1 MGGRVASRS
10 ASRYRRA
17 RRFRSNRRGVVAVV
31 GTLLSLLVFFA
42 LFGIFLTQYLPLWMT
57 DNEAAFTNAAATSFI
72 EFKSGIDTQYALG
85 LPPTVG
91 TAFTISSAGVPL
103 LAQPT
108 EGTITFIPTTCPG
121 VNGASFYAPGVAGA
135 SKANYGQPV
144 NPAYCVFENETLST
158 GPGGSGL
165 YTQKV
170 STGIL
175 QMQLPNRYYS
185 YSSFYFEDDGIIQT
199 QSGGYEVMAYAPPF
213 NVTSVS
219 GNTSVSSSF
228 LQLTG
233 NATSV
238 IGQGSEE
245 VYSHLRFSQDVSS
258 NGKLISGTST
268 LRPFNYTFEV
278 GTQYPCAWS
287 TFFQNEMAVS
297 GLSYGG
303 LGNPTYGVSSY
314 NYTNPVTH
322 LKTVPYSGSCAN
334 PNGVTTILVVNV
346 NEINYA
352 TLFYAGA
359 TVTIGIGST

>member
-1 MGGRVASRS
+1 
-10 ASRYRRA
+10 
-17 RRFRSNRRGVVAVV
+17 V

-42 LFGIFLTQYLPLWMT
+42 LFGIFLTQYLPLWMN

-72 EFKSGIDTQYALG
+72 EFKGGIDTQYALG

-108 EGTITFIPTTCPG
+108 EGTITFLPSTCPA
-121 VNGASFYAPGVAGA
+121 VNGASFYYPGVPGA
-135 SKANYGQPV
+135 TRANYGQPV
-144 NPAYCVFENETLST
+144 NPAYCVFENESFST
-158 GPGGSGL
+158 GPGGSGP
-165 YTQKV
+165 YYQKV
-170 STGIL
+170 ATGIL

-185 YSSFYFEDDGIIQT
+185 PSAFYFEADGIIQT
-199 QSGGYEVMAYAPPF
+199 QSGAYQVMAYAPPF
-213 NVTSVS
+213 NVTSIS
-219 GNTSVSSSF
+219 GNVSVSSSF

-233 NATSV
+233 NSTSV

-245 VYSHLRFSQDVSS
+245 VYSHLRFAQQVFS
-258 NGKLISGTST
+258 NGKAVSKTNPT
-268 LRPFNYTFEV
+268 LRPFNYTFEI

-287 TFFQNEMAVS
+287 SFFQSEMNVS

-322 LKTVPYSGSCAN
+322 LKTVPYTGGCSN
-334 PNGVTTILVVNV
+334 PTGVTTILVVNV

-352 TLFYAGA
+352 TMFYAGV